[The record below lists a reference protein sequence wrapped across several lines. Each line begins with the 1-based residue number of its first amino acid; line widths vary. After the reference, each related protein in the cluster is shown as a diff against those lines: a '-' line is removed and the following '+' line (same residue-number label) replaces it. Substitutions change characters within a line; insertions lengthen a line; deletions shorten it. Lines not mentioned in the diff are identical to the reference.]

1 MFKTTINSYF
11 YKSKVS
17 FVIADEAITHKS
29 TEMKDIKG
37 KQEKTICVHEGEVK
51 DTQFKGAVSPLFL
64 STSYPYENVDEKRYP
79 RYLNSPNPQNLARK
93 VAALENAEDA
103 LMLSS
108 GMAAISNT
116 ILTILKPGE
125 HIILQNQLYGGTAHF
140 ITEEL
145 KALNIAFDFTDGLDV
160 ADLEQLIRPDTKA
173 FYIETPSNPLMQI
186 VDIAGIAAFAQNN
199 GLTSIIDNTFA
210 TPINQQPITMGID
223 IVLHS
228 ATKYFGGHS
237 DITAGAVAG
246 KAYTIERI
254 RNKAINLGGNLADFT
269 AWLLERSMKTLSLRV
284 HQQNENAQKVADFLE
299 GHQKIEKV
307 NYPGLISHPQHELAK
322 RQMKGFGGMM
332 SFELAEELNV
342 QDFLSKLNLIKD
354 SMSLAGVES
363 TILLPSMTSH
373 SLLTAEERK
382 EQGISERLL
391 RFSCGIE
398 DARDLIEELEYA
410 LEH

>member
-1 MFKTTINSYF
+1 
-11 YKSKVS
+11 
-17 FVIADEAITHKS
+17 
-29 TEMKDIKG
+29 MKYTRDQK
-37 KQEKTICVHEGEVK
+37 EKTICVHEGEVK
-51 DTQFKGAVSPLFL
+51 DTQYRGAVSPLFL
-64 STSYPYENVDEKRYP
+64 STSYPYANVDEKRYP
-79 RYLNSPNPQNLARK
+79 RYLNSPNPQNLAKK

-160 ADLEQLIRPDTKA
+160 ADLEKLIKPNTKA
-173 FYIETPSNPLMQI
+173 VYIETPSNPLLQV
-186 VDIAGIAAFAQNN
+186 VDIARVAKLAQSHD
-199 GLTSIIDNTFA
+199 LISIIDNTFA
-210 TPINQQPITMGID
+210 SPINQQPISLGID

-246 KAYTIERI
+246 KATTIESI

-284 HQQNENAQKVADFLE
+284 HQQNENAQKLAEFLE
-299 GHQKIEKV
+299 GHQKVAKV
-307 NYPGLISHPQHELAK
+307 NYPGLRSHPQHELAK
-322 RQMKGFGGMM
+322 QQMKGFGGMM
-332 SFELAEELNV
+332 SFELKTDINV
-342 QDFLSKLNLIKD
+342 QDFLSKLDLIKD

-363 TILLPSMTSH
+363 TILLPSRTSH
-373 SLLTAEERK
+373 SLLSAEERK
-382 EQGISERLL
+382 AQGISERLL

-398 DARDLIEELEYA
+398 DPQDLIEELENA
-410 LEH
+410 LDN

>member
-1 MFKTTINSYF
+1 
-11 YKSKVS
+11 
-17 FVIADEAITHKS
+17 
-29 TEMKDIKG
+29 MKYTRDQK
-37 KQEKTICVHEGEVK
+37 EKTICVHEGEVK
-51 DTQFKGAVSPLFL
+51 DTQYRGAVSPLFL
-64 STSYPYENVDEKRYP
+64 STSYPYANVDEKRYP
-79 RYLNSPNPQNLARK
+79 RYLNSPNPQNLAKK

-160 ADLEQLIRPDTKA
+160 ADLEKLIKPNTKA
-173 FYIETPSNPLMQI
+173 VYIETPSNPLLQV
-186 VDIAGIAAFAQNN
+186 VDIARVAKLAQSHD
-199 GLTSIIDNTFA
+199 LISIIDNTFA
-210 TPINQQPITMGID
+210 SPINQQPISLGID

-246 KAYTIERI
+246 KATTIESI

-284 HQQNENAQKVADFLE
+284 HQQNENAQKLAEFLE
-299 GHQKIEKV
+299 GHQKVAKV
-307 NYPGLISHPQHELAK
+307 NYPGLRSHPQHELAK
-322 RQMKGFGGMM
+322 QQMKGFGGMM
-332 SFELAEELNV
+332 SFELKTDINV
-342 QDFLSKLNLIKD
+342 QDFLSKLDLIKD

-363 TILLPSMTSH
+363 TILLPSRTSH
-373 SLLTAEERK
+373 SLLSAEERK
-382 EQGISERLL
+382 TQGISERLL

-398 DARDLIEELEYA
+398 DPQDLIEELENA
-410 LEH
+410 LDN

>member
-1 MFKTTINSYF
+1 MTT
-11 YKSKVS
+11 
-17 FVIADEAITHKS
+17 EANNHKS
-29 TEMKDIKG
+29 TEMKAIKG
-37 KQEKTICVHEGEVK
+37 KQEKTICVHEGEVT

-64 STSYPYENVDEKRYP
+64 STSYPYEDVDEKRYP

-116 ILTILKPGE
+116 ILTIMKPGE
-125 HIILQNQLYGGTAHF
+125 HIVLQNQLYGGTAHF

-160 ADLEQLIRPDTKA
+160 TDLERLIRPDTKA
-173 FYIETPSNPLMQI
+173 IYIETPSNPLLQI
-186 VDIAGIAAFAQNN
+186 VDIAGVATFAQNN
-199 GLTSIIDNTFA
+199 GLTSVIDNTFA
-210 TPINQQPITMGID
+210 TPINQKPIDLGID

-246 KAYTIERI
+246 KAATIERI
-254 RNKAINLGGNLADFT
+254 SNKAINLGGNLADFT

-284 HQQNENAQKVADFLE
+284 HQQNQNAQQVADFLE

-307 NYPGLISHPQHELAK
+307 NYPGLVSHPQHKLAK

-332 SFELAEELNV
+332 SFELKKDVNV

-363 TILLPSMTSH
+363 TILLPSKTSH
-373 SLLTAEERK
+373 SLLTTEERQA
-382 EQGISERLL
+382 QGISERLL

-398 DARDLIEELEYA
+398 DADDLIEELENA
-410 LEH
+410 LHT